1 MNGFEAMI
9 LGLIQGL
16 TEFLPVSSS
25 GHLVIGRELLGI
37 EAPEDIV
44 FEVVVHAATVLS
56 TIVVF
61 RREIWALLKGLF
73 NVKDE
78 IAARRLNDETTYL
91 LKIGVSMIP
100 IFVVGMFFKDYIKEA
115 FGNILVVAL
124 ALVVTAMLLFLSD
137 YVSRKRGEAEG
148 GAEGS
153 AGADA
158 GAGSE
163 VSWLQAIVIGIAQAF
178 AAIPGLSRSGTTIA
192 TGLLSGVKKEAVAQF
207 SFLMVLVPILGE
219 AFLEIVGGEM
229 AASTTGPLAL
239 CIGFASAFIS
249 GVFACRVMIALVKR
263 AQLKW
268 FALYCAVVALVIL
281 FSSISVA

>member
-115 FGNILVVAL
+115 FGNILVVGL
-124 ALVVTAMLLFLSD
+124 ALVVTSMLLTLSD
-137 YVSRKRGEAEG
+137 YVSRKRGEG
-148 GAEGS
+148 SAEGS
-153 AGADA
+153 EGV
-158 GAGSE
+158 AGSE

-281 FSSISVA
+281 FSSIFVA

>member
-124 ALVVTAMLLFLSD
+124 ALVVTAMLLTLSD
-137 YVSRKRGEAEG
+137 YVSRKRT
-148 GAEGS
+148 
-153 AGADA
+153 DQ
-158 GAGSE
+158 GSE

-219 AFLEIVGGEM
+219 AFLEIIGGEM

-281 FSSISVA
+281 FSSIFVA

>member
-73 NVKDE
+73 NVKNE

-115 FGNILVVAL
+115 FGNILVVGL
-124 ALVVTAMLLFLSD
+124 ALVVTSMLLFLSD
-137 YVSRKRGEAEG
+137 YVSRKRGEG
-148 GAEGS
+148 SAEGS
-153 AGADA
+153 EGAVGA
-158 GAGSE
+158 AGSE

>member
-137 YVSRKRGEAEG
+137 YVSRKRGEG
-148 GAEGS
+148 SAEGS
-153 AGADA
+153 ESA
-158 GAGSE
+158 AGSE